1 MLSLLW
7 RSRLL
12 VGSFLL
18 LCLAFAGGQ
27 TPQVWGQS
35 QPHQPWEGTIPGIDV
50 PNDPAVLQE
59 SRFYAAQLLNL
70 FTIWSFSYAT
80 DEVVIAVLD
89 TGIAHDHPEFAGRIL
104 PGYDFINLDDLP
116 EDDHGHGTHVAG
128 IAAAAV
134 DNGVGIAGVCGFCKI
149 LPIKVLNAREN
160 GSPAGIEAGLRY
172 AADQG
177 ADIAL
182 LSLGESIGSS
192 SVISGIAYAREHGVL
207 IVAAAGNENSDVNF
221 YPAAYPGVF
230 AVSATTRLDRRWEWS
245 NYGDYVAI
253 SAPGD
258 TVFSTYPDLNN
269 EYGGYLYMSGTSMA
283 APFVAGLAGLLLA
296 QDPTRSAIDVTHLMT
311 STAVDLGEPGWD
323 PQFGYGRID
332 PVAALVAES
341 PAPVT
346 TAALHGRVWYDTDRD
361 GERDPEEATGLP
373 GVPILLHDAQQNPIG
388 LTNTSLEGEWE
399 WTVAA
404 PAALTITARLPARVM
419 AASETLHVTVTPTA
433 QLNELDF
440 GVVQLPTVNDL
451 IDFAATR
458 SGESVRVA
466 FKVTPLIN
474 TVSIERGP
482 TAEGPF
488 HFAGRWE
495 VTNPVTDTVEGVIFD
510 LLPVELQEATVYY
523 RVQLLPGLVSA
534 GPFQLLGAEP
544 EHALFLPLV
553 TK

>member
-7 RSRLL
+7 RCRWLA
-12 VGSFLL
+12 GSFFV
-18 LCLAFAGGQ
+18 LCLVFVSGSGN
-27 TPQVWGQS
+27 QVYGQS
-35 QPHQPWEGTIPGIDV
+35 QTTLNSVNSAPGE
-50 PNDPAVLQE
+50 PNDPALLQE
-59 SRFYAAQLLNL
+59 ERTYATQLLNL
-70 FTIWSFSYAT
+70 FTAWTFSYTT
-80 DEVVIAVLD
+80 DEIVIAILD

-104 PGYDFINLDDLP
+104 PGYDFINDDNDP

-128 IAAAAV
+128 IAAAAI

-149 LPIKVLNAREN
+149 LPIKILNARKK

-172 AADQG
+172 AADHG

-230 AVSATTRLDRRWEWS
+230 AVSATTRQDERWPWS

-258 TVFSTYPDLNN
+258 TIFSTYPDLNN

-283 APFVAGLAGLLLA
+283 APFVAGLAGLVLA
-296 QDPTRSAIDVTHLMT
+296 QDPTRSALDVTRLIT

-332 PVAALVAES
+332 PVAALTAES
-341 PAPVT
+341 PAQAP
-346 TAALHGRVWYDTDRD
+346 TATLHGWVWYDTDRD
-361 GERDPEEATGLP
+361 GQRDPEEATGIP
-373 GVPILLHDAQQNPIG
+373 GVPIVLQDNQQHPIG
-388 LTNTSLEGEWE
+388 LTNTGPNGEWR

-404 PAALTITARLPARVM
+404 PAALTITARLPAQVM
-419 AASETLHVTVTPTA
+419 AESEALHVVVTPDT
-433 QLNELDF
+433 QLDALDF
-440 GVVQLPTVNDL
+440 GVVQVPTAEDL
-451 IDFAATR
+451 INFAATR
-458 SGESVRVA
+458 EGESVRLA
-466 FKVTPLIN
+466 LQVTPLIQMA
-474 TVSIERGP
+474 SIERAPSADGP
-482 TAEGPF
+482 YS
-488 HFAGRWE
+488 FAGRLE
-495 VTNPVTDTVEGVIFD
+495 VTDPTAATVEGQLVD
-510 LLPVELQEATVYY
+510 LLPADLQGSTIYY
-523 RVQLLPGLVSA
+523 RVQLLPGQVSV
-534 GPFQLLGAEP
+534 GPFVVPGAATVQ
-544 EHALFLPLV
+544 HALFLPLI